1 MQPRKHRQNSQHFAY
16 ANLLAA
22 LIKQLERKK
31 TIYKKLFFAL
41 PRSLSMLK
49 KYKVSFTVF

>member
-1 MQPRKHRQNSQHFAY
+1 MQLREHRQNSKHFAY

-22 LIKQLERKK
+22 LIKTTRRRRQEKEQLN
-31 TIYKKLFFAL
+31 IYKK
-41 PRSLSMLK
+41 LK